1 MSGIP
6 RFIDNNDGTVT
17 DTKTGLM
24 WVKDTTP
31 GVFTWLKAIEYCE
44 GLGDG
49 WRLPTIEELISI
61 VDYSRIDPA
70 IDSVFF
76 NAQSSDYW
84 SSTTNAYDPGYA
96 WYVDVYYGY
105 VSYAYKSSSSN
116 YVRAVRSLG
125 EKP

>member
-1 MSGIP
+1 MN
-6 RFIDNNDGTVT
+6 RFIDNNDGTIT
-17 DTKTGLM
+17 DIKTGLV
-24 WVKDTTP
+24 WQKDTAPWT
-31 GVFTWLKAIEYCE
+31 FTWEKAVKYCGE
-44 GLGDG
+44 MGDG

-76 NAQSSDYW
+76 NAQSSYYW
-84 SSTTNAYDPGYA
+84 SSTANAGDPNYA
-96 WYVDVYYGY
+96 WGVSFYFGYVDYYG
-105 VSYAYKSSSSN
+105 KSGYDY

>member
-61 VDYSRIDPA
+61 VDYNRFDPA
-70 IDSVFF
+70 IDPIFECKLSY
-76 NAQSSDYW
+76 YW
-84 SSTTNAYDPGYA
+84 SSTTNAGNPSNAWVVYFYDGSL
-96 WYVDVYYGY
+96 YYGN
-105 VSYAYKSSSSN
+105 KSFYGY
-116 YVRAVRSLG
+116 YVRAVRSLK